1 MKITANNVIEKW
13 DEIKPLLPKEL
24 AQLGEESFLPV
35 ADMYDDFDEETH
47 KVFDLFLE
55 KVNKFTDKPAPKP
68 ETPKPEKTK
77 EDKPKPQPKPA
88 AKPKAADKP
97 KTEKTPKE
105 KKPAK
110 PKKKQLGENPDWL
123 KTLKSFVK
131 SFAGQSKETWR
142 VREFVKD
149 IQARFSKKH
158 GNSTPNIDLIS
169 EIQDKLL
176 KFANSD
182 EKKVSVPEYSE
193 LVSKCKKAIKDK
205 DFTVSKK
212 TKKPELSAK
221 ELSGFSIGFSKRK

>member
-1 MKITANNVIEKW
+1 MKITAKNVIEKW

-24 AQLGEESFLPV
+24 AQLGEESFLPF
-35 ADMYDDFDEETH
+35 ADMYDDFDEEMH
-47 KVFDLFLE
+47 KDFDLFLE

-68 ETPKPEKTK
+68 EKPK

-105 KKPAK
+105 KKAK
-110 PKKKQLGENPDWL
+110 KAGKTKVGENPDWL

-131 SFAGQSKETWR
+131 SFAGKYKETWR

-158 GNSTPNIDLIS
+158 GNSTPNIDLII

-182 EKKVSVPEYSE
+182 EQRVSIPEYAE

>member
-1 MKITANNVIEKW
+1 MKITFDNFEK
-13 DEIKPLLPKEL
+13 EFPKFK
-24 AQLGEESFLPV
+24 GKV
-35 ADMYDDFDEETH
+35 ETLD
-47 KVFDLFLE
+47 KAFASAVKWKKYYGKNEQATKTIDLFLQKLNE
-55 KVNKFTDKPAPKP
+55 LAAKTETPAPKP
-68 ETPKPEKTK
+68 ETPKPEKPK

-97 KTEKTPKE
+97 KTEKKPKE

-182 EKKVSVPEYSE
+182 EKKVSIPEYSE

-212 TKKPELSAK
+212 AKKPELSAK